1 MNYKIGDTV
10 NGWVLLKILPR
21 FNLWGRWIKDTSSGL
36 VVRDVMIRECFY
48 PHEIPTTRYME
59 Y

>member
-1 MNYKIGDTV
+1 MEYKIGDTV

-21 FNLWGRWIKDTSSGL
+21 FNIWGRRIRYTNGVADDTC
-36 VVRDVMIRECFY
+36 MIRECFY
-48 PHEIPTTRYME
+48 PYEMPTTKYME